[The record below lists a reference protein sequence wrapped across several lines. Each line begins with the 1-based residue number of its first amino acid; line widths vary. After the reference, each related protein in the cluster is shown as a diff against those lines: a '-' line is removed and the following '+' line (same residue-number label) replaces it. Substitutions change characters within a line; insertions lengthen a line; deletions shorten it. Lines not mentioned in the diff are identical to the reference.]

1 VTDPARELSLDATG
15 ERLVPEA
22 AEGELVLAEHMAR
35 YRLAA
40 RLAPGRR
47 ALDAACG
54 EGYGTAMLAAAGADV
69 VGVGVDAATVEH
81 ARRRYGLDVRVGDV
95 LALPFD
101 DASFDLVVSFETIE
115 HTAEPLR
122 MLDELR
128 RVLLPDGLLLISTP
142 NAREYRIDNE
152 FHVEELEPEVLL
164 DALRTRFPSV
174 RALYQQNFLTSVVV
188 DEDRLAAADPERRVA
203 LDVSKSAGVAPGCE
217 LYTLALCA
225 VGATLPELEAD
236 VGVMASVH
244 EAHAL
249 AERTIRAEGLL
260 EEWHA
265 RATEAER
272 VQDEWQ
278 ERATEAERIQRAWQ
292 ERATEAERQ
301 NEDLRASLQRIHGSL
316 LWRTTG
322 PLRALVRRLG

>member
-1 VTDPARELSLDATG
+1 
-15 ERLVPEA
+15 
-22 AEGELVLAEHMAR
+22 
-35 YRLAA
+35 
-40 RLAPGRR
+40 
-47 ALDAACG
+47 
-54 EGYGTAMLAAAGADV
+54 
-69 VGVGVDAATVEH
+69 
-81 ARRRYGLDVRVGDV
+81 
-95 LALPFD
+95 
-101 DASFDLVVSFETIE
+101 
-115 HTAEPLR
+115 
-122 MLDELR
+122 
-128 RVLLPDGLLLISTP
+128 
-142 NAREYRIDNE
+142 
-152 FHVEELEPEVLL
+152 
-164 DALRTRFPSV
+164 
-174 RALYQQNFLTSVVV
+174 
-188 DEDRLAAADPERRVA
+188 
-203 LDVSKSAGVAPGCE
+203 
-217 LYTLALCA
+217 